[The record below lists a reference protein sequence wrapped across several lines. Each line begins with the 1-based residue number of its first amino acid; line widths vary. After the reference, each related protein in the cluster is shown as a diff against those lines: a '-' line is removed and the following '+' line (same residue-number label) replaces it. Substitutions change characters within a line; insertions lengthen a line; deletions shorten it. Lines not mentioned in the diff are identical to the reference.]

1 MAAQHKSEGWLGPE
15 RKEGE
20 GEHGVRMKSPN
31 VTEPLNRLPPS
42 DIADDILMRNG
53 RKMYGGAAKRMHAAY
68 AGSSGR
74 CKTIRPD
81 TRALWSHCGSTYFNE
96 YFASVRIEREKK
108 KKKKGFSDGLFLDC
122 SHLPPFCFLL
132 PLCLC
137 TILPDSSGFIPDP
150 LSPSFCL
157 IIDFPVN
164 LLKVQVVGWNK
175 AGDAQLRENKKDQK
189 DQKIKV

>member
-1 MAAQHKSEGWLGPE
+1 MAAQHKSEGSLGPE

-53 RKMYGGAAKRMHAAY
+53 QKMYRGAAKRMHAAY

-74 CKTIRPD
+74 CNTIRPD

-108 KKKKGFSDGLFLDC
+108 KKKGLFRW
-122 SHLPPFCFLL
+122 FIFRLL
-132 PLCLC
+132 PS
-137 TILPDSSGFIPDP
+137 PP
-150 LSPSFCL
+150 LLFPSPSMSLYDSPRLVRLYSRPSFSL
-157 IIDFPVN
+157 FLPYYRFPRQP
-164 LLKVQVVGWNK
+164 LKG
-175 AGDAQLRENKKDQK
+175 AGGRLKQGRLRAAAGK
-189 DQKIKV
+189 